1 MNFAQVIVNSLITA
15 SELGLIAIGLTL
27 TFSLLKFGN
36 FAHVEM
42 AVAGA
47 YTAWALNTG
56 LGLSFALSLPIA
68 AIVMGFFGI
77 VVDRAIFRV
86 FRNAGDIAP
95 MIAALGLAIAIRYS
109 IQAIF
114 GPHSLRYD
122 FAIAPG
128 MKIAGA
134 YVTRQQIWILAIVV
148 CAMLG
153 FHLLLQYTAIGKAM
167 RATSTNVELAQASGV
182 NTERVI
188 AWVWFLGT
196 GFAGLGGVLVAWDT
210 QLVPDLGFNIVIP
223 AFCVV
228 LMAVSAQFTAPCSV
242 LWSLASR
249 SMWASP
255 STGPPSRELDQRRGD
270 LRLAAPAPGLQT
282 GDHLRSG
289 DPAAAAPAQRPDP
302 PRTDLKARQW
312 VSSPTSAST

>member
-1 MNFAQVIVNSLITA
+1 MNLAQVVVNSLITA

-36 FAHVEM
+36 FAHAEM

-47 YTAWALNTG
+47 YTAWVLNSV
-56 LGLSFALSLPIA
+56 LGLNFALSLALA
-68 AIVMGFFGI
+68 AVAMGFFGI
-77 VVDRAIFRV
+77 LVDRAIFRV
-86 FRNAGDIAP
+86 FRNAGDVAP
-95 MIAALGLAIAIRYS
+95 MIASLGLAVAIRYT

-114 GPHSLRYD
+114 GPHFLRYD

-134 YVTRQQIWILAIVV
+134 FITRQQIWILVIVA

-153 FHLLLQYTAIGKAM
+153 FHLLLQYTPIGKAM

-196 GFAGLGGVLVAWDT
+196 AFAGLGGVLVAWDT
-210 QLVPDLGFNIVIP
+210 QLVPDLGFNIIIP

-228 LMAVSAQFTAPCSV
+228 LIGGVGSIYGAILGALVVGFAVNVGVAINLAPIVNWIGGGDIISTLRLPPDYKPAIV
-242 LWSLASR
+242 YAAVILLLLLR
-249 SMWASP
+249 P
-255 STGPPSRELDQRRGD
+255 SGLMRREL
-270 LRLAAPAPGLQT
+270 A
-282 GDHLRSG
+282 
-289 DPAAAAPAQRPDP
+289 
-302 PRTDLKARQW
+302 
-312 VSSPTSAST
+312 

>member
-95 MIAALGLAIAIRYS
+95 MIASTRAGDRHPL
-109 IQAIF
+109 F
-114 GPHSLRYD
+114 HSSRSS
-122 FAIAPG
+122 ARIS
-128 MKIAGA
+128 
-134 YVTRQQIWILAIVV
+134 
-148 CAMLG
+148 CAM
-153 FHLLLQYTAIGKAM
+153 
-167 RATSTNVELAQASGV
+167 TSRLH
-182 NTERVI
+182 
-188 AWVWFLGT
+188 
-196 GFAGLGGVLVAWDT
+196 
-210 QLVPDLGFNIVIP
+210 P
-223 AFCVV
+223 A
-228 LMAVSAQFTAPCSV
+228 
-242 LWSLASR
+242 
-249 SMWASP
+249 
-255 STGPPSRELDQRRGD
+255 
-270 LRLAAPAPGLQT
+270 
-282 GDHLRSG
+282 
-289 DPAAAAPAQRPDP
+289 
-302 PRTDLKARQW
+302 
-312 VSSPTSAST
+312 